1 VVIRLIAEAI
11 IIQNDFVLM
20 VKQYVQR
27 GDIVWNFPGGG
38 IEEGESPE
46 QACIREVREETGF
59 DIQLKGL
66 LHERNKK
73 YSFIGEVVG
82 GILFLDNN
90 NQDNLDII
98 EIAWIPLTE
107 LEKFDSITLPMLEL
121 AIKRVPFN

>member
-1 VVIRLIAEAI
+1 VVIALIAEAI
-11 IIQNDFVLM
+11 IIQNDSVLM

-46 QACIREVREETGF
+46 QACIREVKEETGY
-59 DIQLKGL
+59 DIRLKGL
-66 LHERNKK
+66 LHENNKK
-73 YSFIGEVVG
+73 YSFIGGVIG
-82 GILFLDNN
+82 GELFLDND

-107 LEKFDSITLPMLEL
+107 LKKFDSITLPMLEL
-121 AIKRVPFN
+121 VMKRVPLR

>member
-1 VVIRLIAEAI
+1 MIAEAI
-11 IIQNDFVLM
+11 IIQNNVVLM
-20 VKQYVQR
+20 VKQYVER

-38 IEEGESPE
+38 IKEGESPE

-66 LHERNKK
+66 LKERNKK

-82 GILFLDNN
+82 GDLFLDTD

-107 LEKFDSITLPMLEL
+107 LEKFDFITLPMLEL
-121 AIKRVPFN
+121 AIKRVPYGIS

>member
-1 VVIRLIAEAI
+1 MIAEAI
-11 IIQNDFVLM
+11 IIQNDCVLM
-20 VKQYVQR
+20 VKQYVER

-38 IEEGESPE
+38 IQEGESPD

-66 LHERNKK
+66 LKERNQK

-82 GILFLDNN
+82 GNLFLDTD

-98 EIAWIPLTE
+98 EVAWIPLTE
-107 LEKFDSITLPMLEL
+107 LEKFDFITMPMLEL
-121 AIKRVPFN
+121 AKQRVPFNIS